1 MSKIQYSISSPL
13 SGFFILLLVFL
24 SSVGTPKMPSFL
36 RTLFNNTLFKLGYMT
51 LLLFIFKYKPIVAF
65 ALALAFLLL
74 LQTINNYNQFI
85 NDSTD
90 TLNIHDLTKGLVNSA
105 SDAMTEL
112 VSDTESVLTK
122 ISDAVVN
129 GSIRVKA
136 ANKSNTAANESFE
149 DFNELFANE
158 SANESDNGS
167 DNESANGSDNESDN
181 GADNFTSI
189 EEPFDMNISPMA
201 YYPEDKEE
209 YNFYSQTAALPNN
222 KSYDSKYDLNYD
234 PVEQLTYTKEL
245 VKKPNSVIKRTN

>member
-149 DFNELFANE
+149 DFNESANE
-158 SANESDNGS
+158 SA
-167 DNESANGSDNESDN
+167 N

-189 EEPFDMNISPMA
+189 EEPFDTNISPMA
-201 YYPEDKEE
+201 YYPEYKEE

-234 PVEQLTYTKEL
+234 PVEQLKYTKEL